1 MQILLY
7 VTIRPAGIKESSRMS
22 VSVLGDSQEA
32 LGQGSADG
40 GFFRW
45 LGDLTV
51 SGTPE
56 MDSTAYAQVLFQV
69 TLSSVWKHLFLT
81 VMPVFAWKR
90 GNFRKPN
97 SRKRVRS

>member
-1 MQILLY
+1 
-7 VTIRPAGIKESSRMS
+7 MS
-22 VSVLGDSQEA
+22 VSALDDSQEA
-32 LGQGSADG
+32 FSQDSADG

-45 LGDLTV
+45 LGDWNV

-56 MDSTAYAQVLFQV
+56 MGSTAYAKVLFQV

-81 VMPVFAWKR
+81 AMPIFAWKR
-90 GNFRKPN
+90 GNFRNPN